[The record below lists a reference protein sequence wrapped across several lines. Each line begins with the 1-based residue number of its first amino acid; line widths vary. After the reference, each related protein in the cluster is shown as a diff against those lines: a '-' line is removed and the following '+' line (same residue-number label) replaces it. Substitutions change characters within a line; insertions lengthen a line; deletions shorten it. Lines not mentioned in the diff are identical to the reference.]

1 MKVKIITEDTYW
13 DLEKAVNDFLSKA
26 EGSGKKVMDIKF
38 SGEGNHSPHSI
49 GYWSAMIIME

>member
-1 MKVKIITEDTYW
+1 MKVNIICKDTYW

-38 SGEGNHSPHSI
+38 SGEGNHSPYSI